1 MKSVWISGAGS
12 GIGLGLAH
20 EMVLNRV
27 YCATLVDKDGSNL
40 DRALQGDLSDKN
52 GDLIQGYRAD
62 VTDIDAQR
70 RAFAAHVSTFGSLD
84 VAILNA
90 GIGETDDFITGED
103 WRRCL
108 DVNLVAAMEGIRI
121 AVQNMQRVQTAG
133 EFQTIMVVASAGALW
148 AMPFSPVYA
157 ASKAGIVMLV
167 KSLAPRLWS
176 KYRIRL
182 IAVCPQ
188 FVDTPLVARYAA
200 TLRSTVKSML
210 TVPQVSRIMA
220 DIVDEDSST
229 IAPGDVVSL
238 MTDGQ
243 HIVYR
248 VSPKVTLSP
257 YSHVPHQARKIIV
270 ERMSHDFRKATRIV
284 SFKLNKVPKP
294 GHVLVKNTYCG
305 VNASDV
311 NFSAGKYHGNKPPL
325 PMDAGFEATGIVVAA
340 SPDVADH
347 VRVGQ
352 QAVAFLQYGGFSEYK
367 EVHFKHCFKVQKS
380 TPEVI
385 ALLTSGLTASIA
397 LEQAARIQPDDTVLI
412 TAAAGGTGQFFVQ
425 LAKRAGAQVIATCG
439 SEEKGKL
446 LSKLGADV
454 IVNYKLENVKDVLT
468 KKFPKGISL
477 VIELVGGDMFG
488 TALKSLCPNGR
499 LVIIGAM
506 SQYGSGWQPSVL
518 RGVPERLLAKNQ
530 SLIGF
535 FLLNYAKH
543 FQEHFNI
550 LYNLWRDSKLHVA
563 LDPKAFH
570 GIDSVFDAVEWLQN
584 GNSQGKV
591 TVCLD
596 RPQENN
602 IIRSKL

>member
-1 MKSVWISGAGS
+1 MRSVWISGAGS

-20 EMVLNRV
+20 EFLLNRV
-27 YCATLVDKDGSNL
+27 YCATLVDKDASSIE
-40 DRALQGDLSDKN
+40 RAVQEDFRHKN
-52 GDLIQGYRAD
+52 GNVVQAYQAD

-70 RAFAAHVSTFGSLD
+70 CAFATHVSAFGSLD

-90 GIGETDDFITGED
+90 GIGETGDFITGDD
-103 WRRCL
+103 WKRCL
-108 DVNLVAAMEGIRI
+108 DVNLVAVMEGIRI
-121 AVQNMQRVQTAG
+121 AVQNMQRVQTPG

-157 ASKAGIVMLV
+157 ASKAGVVMLV

-176 KYRIRL
+176 KYRVRL

-210 TVPQVSRIMA
+210 EVPQVSSIIA
-220 DIVDEDSST
+220 DIIDEDSSVVV
-229 IAPGDVVSL
+229 PGEVISL
-238 MTDGQ
+238 MTDAK
-243 HIVYR
+243 HTTYR

-257 YSHVPHQARKIIV
+257 YSHMPHQARKIIV
-270 ERMSHDFRKATRIV
+270 EKMSHDFRKATRIV
-284 SFKLNKVPKP
+284 NFELNKVLMP
-294 GHVLVKNTYCG
+294 GHVLVKNKYCG
-305 VNASDV
+305 INASDV
-311 NFSAGKYHGNKPPL
+311 NFSAGKYHGNRPPL
-325 PMDAGFEATGIVVAA
+325 PMDAGFEAAGIVVAA

-352 QAVAFLQYGGFSEYK
+352 QHVAFLEYGGFSEYK
-367 EVHFKHCFKVQKS
+367 EVPFKHCFKVEKS
-380 TPEVI
+380 APEII

-397 LEQAARIQPDDTVLI
+397 LEQAARIQPQDTVLI

-425 LAKRAGAQVIATCG
+425 LAKRAGALVIATCG
-439 SEEKGKL
+439 NEEKGRL

-454 IVNYKLENVKDVLT
+454 IINYKSENVKEVLS
-468 KKFPKGISL
+468 KRFPKGISL
-477 VIELVGGDMFG
+477 VIELVGGGMFD
-488 TALKSLCPNGR
+488 TALKSLSPNGR

-506 SQYGSGWQPSVL
+506 SQYGSGWEPSVL

-543 FQEHFNI
+543 FQKHFNM
-550 LYNLWRDSKLHVA
+550 LYELWRDSKLHVA
-563 LDPKAFH
+563 LDPKPFH
-570 GIDSVFDAVEWLQN
+570 GIDSVPMAVEWLQS

-591 TVCLD
+591 TVSLD
-596 RPQENN
+596 CPQKNN
-602 IIRSKL
+602 LIRSKL